1 MQKVITLSTIFLTIF
16 MASCATTTSYKPSF
30 LREYIIDVPQG
41 NVLEQ
46 DKISQLHSGQ
56 HKDQV
61 KFLIGSP
68 MLNDVFHKNRWDY
81 VFQYRHGK
89 TGEITTRQFT
99 LFFDDNDLL
108 VDATGDVVL
117 EKSHGDEMMPKA
129 KNTKIEL
136 GKMTEEQI
144 KTPLPPRTPPT
155 LAEKILDSLG
165 F

>member
-1 MQKVITLSTIFLTIF
+1 MQKVITISSLFLAIFLT
-16 MASCATTTSYKPSF
+16 ACATNTSYKPTF

-46 DKISQLHSGQ
+46 SNISQLRSGQ

-108 VDATGDVVL
+108 INASGDIVL
-117 EKSHGDEMMPKA
+117 EQNSDEMLPA
-129 KNTKIEL
+129 SRNSKIEL
-136 GKMTEEQI
+136 GKMSEEQI

-155 LAEKILDSLG
+155 LGEKILDSLG
-165 F
+165 LL

>member
-16 MASCATTTSYKPSF
+16 LASCATTTSYKPSF

-89 TGEITTRQFT
+89 TGVSADQHNALKAEIHH
-99 LFFDDNDLL
+99 
-108 VDATGDVVL
+108 AC
-117 EKSHGDEMMPKA
+117 
-129 KNTKIEL
+129 
-136 GKMTEEQI
+136 
-144 KTPLPPRTPPT
+144 
-155 LAEKILDSLG
+155 SLG
-165 F
+165 NYLSDRGV